1 MSAKRAEG
9 FLACGVAW
17 VLTAQIAGAQ
27 VAQPIVPI
35 WEQLEEYGA
44 STSFEFSQEQATPKI
59 SFDASTSRLYRIL
72 NHGYDQ
78 LTLHSFLEDGSDSGS
93 SDILINGLPT
103 GQGANDVSINSATRL
118 QVRNDTI
125 MALTRSFHRIGL
137 NGSEQHRNIMD
148 CRFGDG
154 TDIRLYGSGTVA
166 MHDAHL
172 DGNGTLVLVQ
182 DELRA
187 FDVMGWPRDTIP
199 APGAERFAIAGDRIV
214 LGNPSAF
221 KVLNRHT
228 LNPVDTISLGGPD
241 SWKAACFGFGDSE
254 FYYVAYV
261 PAYQIRVGRYHLEN
275 GAVWDTTI
283 TLETNVQP
291 TAAHVDVHGKLWI
304 GLTSGY
310 SDGGRLI
317 EFSPEGLYLGYFA
330 FRQSVH
336 DITSS
341 ASLLYLSGINGP
353 TSWGT
358 YVAAFGIDLF
368 TDVPMI
374 AESAPSIHPNP
385 ANEHL
390 QLTGLAPGT
399 KHLTITDATGRIVR
413 ELHGPFTN
421 AMSVPVVDLPNGTYL
436 LSLSGGGA
444 RTSKSFSVLH

>member
-1 MSAKRAEG
+1 MSAKRAKG
-9 FLACGVAW
+9 LLVCGVACM
-17 VLTAQIAGAQ
+17 LSAQIGSAQ
-27 VAQPIVPI
+27 EAQPLVPI
-35 WEQLEEYGA
+35 WERLEDYGA
-44 STSFEFSQEQATPKI
+44 HSSLMSQDRGTPKI
-59 SFDASTSRLYRIL
+59 AFDASASKLYRIL
-72 NHGYDQ
+72 NHASDH
-78 LTLHSFLEDGSDSGS
+78 LTLHSFLEDGSDSGNP
-93 SDILINGLPT
+93 DIVVDGLP
-103 GQGANDVSINSATRL
+103 GFQENNDYSINTATRL
-118 QVRNDTI
+118 SVRNDTI
-125 MALTRSFHRIGL
+125 IALTRSYHQL
-137 NGSEQHRNIMD
+137 WLSGSEQHRNIMD

-172 DGNGTLVLVQ
+172 DWNGTLVLVQ

-187 FDVMGWPRDTIP
+187 FDVMGWPRDTIA

-221 KVLNRHT
+221 MVLNRHT

-241 SWKAACFGFGDSE
+241 YWKAACFGFGDSE

-291 TAAHVDVHGKLWI
+291 TAAHVDIHGKLWI

-310 SDGGRLI
+310 SGGGRLI

-341 ASLLYLSGINGP
+341 ASHLYLSGISGP

-368 TDVPMI
+368 SDVPVI
-374 AESAPSIHPNP
+374 AESVTRIYPNP

-390 QLTGLAPGT
+390 QVTGLAPCT
-399 KHLTITDATGRIVR
+399 KHLTITDATGRFVR
-413 ELHGPFTN
+413 ELKGPFAN
-421 AMSVPVVDLPNGTYL
+421 AMSVPVADLPNGTYL
-436 LSLSGGGA
+436 LSLSVGGA